1 MEGHSSVGRGRTC
14 MKVLISGGRSRA
26 SESSSSVYF
35 STASFMLLM
44 ISVSWLAFS
53 RGVLAYGASASGVVE
68 AGGSLRSCCFMIVLC
83 FM

>member
-1 MEGHSSVGRGRTC
+1 
-14 MKVLISGGRSRA
+14 MKVLISGGRSTE

-44 ISVSWLAFS
+44 ISVSWLAFP
-53 RGVLAYGASASGVVE
+53 RGVLAYGVSACGAVE
-68 AGGSLRSCCFMIVLC
+68 IGGSWRSCCFMLALC